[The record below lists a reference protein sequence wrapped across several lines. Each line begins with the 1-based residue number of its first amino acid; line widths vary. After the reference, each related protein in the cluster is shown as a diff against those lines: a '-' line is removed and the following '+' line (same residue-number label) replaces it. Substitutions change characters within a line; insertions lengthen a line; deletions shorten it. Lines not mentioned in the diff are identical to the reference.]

1 MTDTSQLPQVSI
13 GLPVFNGEKSIAP
26 ALDSLLAQT
35 FTNFELI
42 ISDNASTDT
51 TSLICA
57 EYASRDSRIK
67 YVRQS
72 ENIGAFLNF
81 KTVLQKAR
89 AKYFMWAAADDY
101 WYPEFIAK
109 NYSVLEQNSRIV
121 SSISKVRIGT
131 NWDTAPNKTGTFPLR
146 GEYSE
151 RLWQY
156 LSMPAANSRY
166 YGLFRRPQLL
176 DSYVDENFYACDWAM
191 MINALKH
198 GDFFEC
204 DEVLMERG
212 HYGESSGKRLV
223 DQLKSF
229 HLKGPESLFPLY
241 QFTRWL
247 WLNLNHADFIRCLV
261 PILNL
266 NLWFELIL
274 WAELV
279 SIRKKVNGSVVF
291 QLPWDT
297 AKR

>member
-1 MTDTSQLPQVSI
+1 MADTPQSPQVSI
-13 GLPVFNGEKSIAP
+13 GLPVFNGEKSIAQ

-35 FTNFELI
+35 FTDFELI
-42 ISDNASTDT
+42 ISDNASTDA
-51 TSLICA
+51 TSLIGA

-81 KTVLQKAR
+81 KYVLQKAQ

-101 WYPEFIAK
+101 WYPEFLAK
-109 NYSVLEQNSRIV
+109 NYSVLEQNPRIV

-131 NWDTAPNKTGTFPLR
+131 YLDTAPQKTGTFPLR

-151 RLWQY
+151 RLRQY
-156 LSMPAANSRY
+156 LSMPATNSRF
-166 YGLFRRPQLL
+166 YGLFRRQQLL
-176 DSYVDENFYACDWAM
+176 GSFIDENFYACDWAI

-198 GDFFEC
+198 GEFFEWN
-204 DEVLMERG
+204 EVLMERG
-212 HYGESSGKRLV
+212 YYGESSAKRLM

-229 HLKGPESLFPLY
+229 HLKGPKSLFPLY
-241 QFTRWL
+241 EFTRWL
-247 WLNLNHADFIRCLV
+247 WLNINHADFIKCLV

-266 NLWFELIL
+266 NLWYEFIL
-274 WAELV
+274 WAERV
-279 SIRKKVNGSVVF
+279 SIRKKVNGSLVF

-297 AKR
+297 R